1 MRMRRRSPPLL
12 LLLLSFVVLLAVS
25 LRGTAEA
32 ATVVAQQGDAS
43 IAHEAAAGTWT
54 LSTAGAS
61 LTLALDPSRDFAIV
75 SLLSASGTTWNASV
89 AADTVVRIG
98 GRTLAFGNR
107 PAGFTYR
114 DVAVVT
120 HGNTLRLDA
129 TFGLQA
135 DNLTITRHYA
145 IVPGSPAFEAW
156 TTYEGAGASLADL
169 STLQITVPNG
179 VLHWLTG
186 LEGDTANV
194 PTDTA
199 FTLQQQTLAL
209 GQSLALGATHRA
221 SENTVPWFSIDGARD
236 EFYAAL
242 MWSGAWS
249 AAFNRTAS
257 GTAIAIGLA
266 PMATSVSAAV
276 DGPHVVFGVV
286 PGGLSEGTAA
296 LRSYVLDGLRD
307 GRPVAPLVTYNT
319 WFAYGTEID
328 EASMRAEM
336 ARAAALGVE
345 LFVID
350 AGWYAGTGA
359 AGPFDFDAGLG
370 GWTADPARFPN
381 GLAPL
386 RAYAHS
392 LGLRF
397 GLWVEPERVNLS
409 LVGAPGV
416 DEAWLATEGGEYG
429 SDHAGQICLANAAA
443 RQWLME
449 RLTTL
454 IDDVQP
460 DYLKWDNNMFIN
472 CNREGHGH
480 GAADGNFAHT
490 GGLYDMLSQLRT
502 RYPDLLIENVS
513 GGGNRLDVG
522 MLRFTDVAW
531 MDDRTA
537 PSVHVRHNLQ
547 GLSAVFPPAYLLS
560 FVTDHD
566 TEPLHDSPD
575 LSLYFR
581 SRMGG
586 ALGLCFRGDG
596 FTEGENA
603 SMSHEID
610 IYKATRATISVAAGS
625 LLTKQAEPEDGP
637 AWDVLQES
645 TAAHDQ
651 IVLSAVQSDSGVQT
665 INIKPTNLQ
674 PGTTYQV
681 QSVDTG
687 VLGIATGNALMT
699 SGIDVIQSPNSA
711 AHILIITA
719 RQ

>member
-1 MRMRRRSPPLL
+1 MSRLPTGPLL
-12 LLLLSFVVLLAVS
+12 AALFIGALVT
-25 LRGTAEA
+25 GTPAQA
-32 ATVVAQQGDAS
+32 ATPVAQQGDAS
-43 IAHEAAAGTWT
+43 IVHDASAGTWT
-54 LSTAGAS
+54 LAAAGAS
-61 LTLALDPSRDFAIV
+61 LTLALDPSRDFAVV
-75 SLLSASGTTWNASV
+75 SLLSASGTKWNAGA
-89 AADTVVRIG
+89 AADTFVRIG

-114 DVAVVT
+114 DVAVVA

-145 IVPGSPAFEAW
+145 IVSGSAAFEAW
-156 TTYEGAGASLADL
+156 TTYEGSGATLADL
-169 STLQITVPNG
+169 NALQITVPTG
-179 VLHWLTG
+179 IVHWLTG
-186 LEGDTANV
+186 LQGDTADV
-194 PTDTA
+194 PTDSA
-199 FTLQQQTLAL
+199 FTLQQQTLAA

-221 SENTVPWFSIDGARD
+221 SEKSVPWFSIDGARD

-249 AAFNRTAS
+249 AAFTGNGSSTS
-257 GTAIAIGLA
+257 VTLGLA
-266 PMATSVSAAV
+266 PMSTSVSAAV

-286 PGGLSEGTAA
+286 PGGVAEGTAA
-296 LRSYVLDGLRD
+296 LRSYVLSGIRD
-307 GRPVAPLVTYNT
+307 GRPIAPLVTYNT

-336 ARAAALGVE
+336 ERTAALGVE

-370 GWTADPARFPN
+370 GWTPDPARFPN

-386 RAYAHS
+386 REYAHS
-392 LGLRF
+392 LGMKF
-397 GLWVEPERVNLS
+397 GLWVEPERINLS

-416 DEAWLATEGGEYG
+416 AEAWLATEGGEYG

-443 RQWLME
+443 RQWLMD

-454 IDDVQP
+454 IDEVQP
-460 DYLKWDNNMFIN
+460 DYLKWDNNMFVN
-472 CNREGHGH
+472 CEREGHGH
-480 GAADGNFAHT
+480 GATDGNFAHT
-490 GGLYDMLSQLRT
+490 GGLYDLLSQLRAS
-502 RYPDLLIENVS
+502 YPDLLIENVS

-547 GLSAVFPPAYLLS
+547 GLSTVFPPAYLLS

-566 TEPLHDSPD
+566 TEPLHESPD

-586 ALGLCFRGDG
+586 ALGLCFRSDG

-603 SMSHEID
+603 SMGHEID
-610 IYKATRATISVAAGS
+610 IYKAARATISVAAGS
-625 LLTKQAEPEDGP
+625 LLTKQAEPADGP

-651 IVLSAVQSDSGVQT
+651 VVLSAVQSDSGVQK
-665 INIKPTNLQ
+665 INIKPTSLQ
-674 PGTTYQV
+674 PGATYDV
-681 QSVDTG
+681 QSVDRG
-687 VLGIATGNALMT
+687 LLGTATGTALMT
-699 SGIDVIQSPNSA
+699 DGIDVVQSPNSA